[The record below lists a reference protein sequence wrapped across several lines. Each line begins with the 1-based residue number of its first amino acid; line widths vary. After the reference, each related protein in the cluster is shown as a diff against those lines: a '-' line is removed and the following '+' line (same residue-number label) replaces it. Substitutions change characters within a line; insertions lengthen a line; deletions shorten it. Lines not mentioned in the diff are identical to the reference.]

1 MFIFNS
7 LIISLALVIIVK
19 IPRMYTLLLNVA
31 PAIQTRPGT
40 PGSLADTVLQ
50 LLDVRPSS
58 ISVVVAKFQLPLM
71 PPVTKRT
78 YIHIDIEYTA
88 KNVKGNILATP
99 HDVFNPYLLLV
110 AVGK

>member
-1 MFIFNS
+1 
-7 LIISLALVIIVK
+7 
-19 IPRMYTLLLNVA
+19 MYTLLLNVA
-31 PAIQTRPGT
+31 PAIQTRPG
-40 PGSLADTVLQ
+40 SLADTVLQ
-50 LLDVRPSS
+50 LLAVRPSS

-99 HDVFNPYLLLV
+99 HDDMMYLIHTSCWLLLV
-110 AVGK
+110 NEEQP